1 MKLELEHLAPYLPY
15 GLKCQYEG
23 IVNGGEISKK
33 RKEYKKE
40 NEPFVNWSYF
50 RDIDEIK
57 GLKIA
62 PLKSIRVYK
71 KYWVATCG
79 IYNKGQKGFYSG
91 IGIKPILRPLSDLAK
106 EIEVDGKKF
115 VPIKKLFNIAYESVY
130 DHPFEGSYIES
141 IELSENL
148 SIKAKEDNWSYGF
161 SIELPYCFRF
171 STNGDFLNIP
181 NFSMYQ
187 KLWEWHFDIFDLHSN
202 NLCIYYDELK

>member
-1 MKLELEHLAPYLPY
+1 MDNNSLYIKKKNMEAHLKIKHLAPYLPY

-91 IGIKPILRPLSDLAK
+91 IGIKPILRPLSDLTK
-106 EIEVDGKKF
+106 EIGFNGEDV
-115 VPIKKLFNIAYESVY
+115 KLYDLMTDYTKVY
-130 DHPFEGSYIES
+130 WNDIDPM
-141 IELSENL
+141 
-148 SIKAKEDNWSYGF
+148 DM
-161 SIELPYCFRF
+161 PY
-171 STNGDFLNIP
+171 NDVQILLK
-181 NFSMYQ
+181 Y
-187 KLWEWHFDIFDLHSN
+187 HFDIFGLIEQ
-202 NLCIYYDELK
+202 NLAIDINTLNP

>member
-1 MKLELEHLAPYLPY
+1 LQIKKGRSKFTKNKEIMKLELKHLAPYLPY

-91 IGIKPILRPLSDLAK
+91 IGIKPILRPLSDIQDDDINTPEYLQECCYSYVQHLLEQHYDVFGLIPQGLA
-106 EIEVDGKKF
+106 ID
-115 VPIKKLFNIAYESVY
+115 IN
-130 DHPFEGSYIES
+130 
-141 IELSENL
+141 
-148 SIKAKEDNWSYGF
+148 
-161 SIELPYCFRF
+161 
-171 STNGDFLNIP
+171 TLNP
-181 NFSMYQ
+181 
-187 KLWEWHFDIFDLHSN
+187 
-202 NLCIYYDELK
+202 